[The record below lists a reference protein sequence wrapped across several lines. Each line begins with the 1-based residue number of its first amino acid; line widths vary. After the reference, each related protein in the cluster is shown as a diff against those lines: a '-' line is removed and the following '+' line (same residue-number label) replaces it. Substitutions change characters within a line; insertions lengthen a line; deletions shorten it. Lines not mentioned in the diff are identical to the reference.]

1 MVETHEVT
9 IEGKYKILRK
19 RDNPLKIYD
28 YDPSCHTASIIQSQ
42 KYYSEKMFGLKNKG
56 KYNDE
61 NKLIG
66 QNAIGISVGEVED
79 MIKPF

>member
-1 MVETHEVT
+1 
-9 IEGKYKILRK
+9 
-19 RDNPLKIYD
+19 
-28 YDPSCHTASIIQSQ
+28 
-42 KYYSEKMFGLKNKG
+42 MFGLKNKG